1 VVAWI
6 RERGG
11 TGMSRRSVNP
21 SRRMA
26 DGGLPSVGG
35 LLHPKSRSPPVL
47 TIALVVLV
55 PSLFFCMH
63 LCRHTQLLLLDA
75 PLCFADAGA
84 GVLCS

>member
-21 SRRMA
+21 GRRMT
-26 DGGLPSVGG
+26 DGGLPTVGG

-55 PSLFFCMH
+55 PSLFCIS
-63 LCRHTQLLLLDA
+63 RHTQLLLMLLLDA
-75 PLCFADAGA
+75 RLCFADAGA